1 MTEADRM
8 AKKMHCNF
16 IGHLANEKDA
26 CVAVTGCPGDRM
38 GFTVNSKHAG
48 GSNRFTL
55 HQNGTLEP
63 IESAFNDMETFA
75 ESLNIPEEFV
85 NGDEMANITQMQ
97 IGAKCAVGQ
106 CTALPETNLMRL
118 KVTKN

>member
-55 HQNGTLEP
+55 HQITVDPLVQIKVEPPHPPKHEDVLCCNAFISTTTGT
-63 IESAFNDMETFA
+63 I
-75 ESLNIPEEFV
+75 
-85 NGDEMANITQMQ
+85 
-97 IGAKCAVGQ
+97 
-106 CTALPETNLMRL
+106 
-118 KVTKN
+118 